1 MTILVAEDDG
11 FTRKGLVDI
20 FESEGYTVIEAE
32 DGDRAVELFKRD
44 HPDLVFL
51 DIMMPKKNGY
61 DVCRSIRKA
70 DLEVPV
76 IFLSAKSE
84 EIDKV
89 LGLELGADDYIAKPF
104 GVKEV
109 IARVRAVTRR
119 VNRTRVRSGGK
130 GDSAAGTGGC
140 GDGQNREGSGDG
152 GETKGGSG
160 DGSPRSPR
168 DRAGV
173 QEEAFDLHS
182 LRVYPAELKAV
193 REGKEIELSLRD
205 VKLLSLFAANLGKVL
220 DRDTLYDA
228 GWGIR
233 HLPNSRTLDQHIS
246 QLRKKIEVDPK
257 DPKIIL
263 TVHTAGYRCSKEEWH
278 GNGTP

>member
-20 FESEGYTVIEAE
+20 FESEGYTVMAAE
-32 DGDRAVELFKRD
+32 DGDRAVELFNRE

-61 DVCRSIRKA
+61 DVCRSIRKT
-70 DLEVPV
+70 DQDVPV
-76 IFLSAKSE
+76 VFLSAKSE

-119 VNRTRVRSGGK
+119 VNRNRTRNGRRDGASV
-130 GDSAAGTGGC
+130 T
-140 GDGQNREGSGDG
+140 GDGDRG
-152 GETKGGSG
+152 GIQ
-160 DGSPRSPR
+160 
-168 DRAGV
+168 V
-173 QEEAFDLHS
+173 EAFDLHG

-193 REGKEIELSLRD
+193 RGGREIELSLRD
-205 VKLLSLFAANLGKVL
+205 VKLLTLFAENQGKVL
-220 DRDTLYDA
+220 DRDTLYDV

-246 QLRKKIEVDPK
+246 QLRKKIELDPK
-257 DPKIIL
+257 NPRIIL
-263 TVHTAGYRCSKEEWH
+263 TVHTAGYRCSKEEWQ